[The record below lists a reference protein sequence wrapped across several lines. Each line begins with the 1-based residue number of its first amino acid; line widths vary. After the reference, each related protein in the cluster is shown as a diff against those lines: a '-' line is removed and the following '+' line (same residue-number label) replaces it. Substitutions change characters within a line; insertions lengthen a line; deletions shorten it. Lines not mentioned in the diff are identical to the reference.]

1 MIGPL
6 VNEDKSPRTKRLAA
20 FDDGFRSSQVA
31 SANNCFILLTRSQ
44 SEEHTQTYIALYGSA
59 QVRDLQLRPLSLGVD
74 HATQVAYARQPISIA
89 RDKVDYPSGDAL
101 GQHAKQR

>member
-1 MIGPL
+1 

-31 SANNCFILLTRSQ
+31 SANHCFVLLTRSQ
-44 SEEHTQTYIALYGSA
+44 SEEHTQTYIDLYGSA
-59 QVRDLQLRPLSLGVD
+59 QVRDLHLRPLSLGVG
-74 HATQVAYARQPISIA
+74 HVTQLLLLGIRFSVA
-89 RDKVDYPSGDAL
+89 RDKVDYPSGDAP